1 MADPLIL
8 QWAQVPEPLTLQW
21 AAPDEPLPPIL
32 PTAPLPTVVTVIG
45 PPGPAGESY
54 DHVQSSPSAEWVVNH
69 NLGVRPA
76 VSVLSPGGVEV
87 LASITHA
94 STNQLRIYFAQPQT
108 GSAHCV

>member
-8 QWAQVPEPLTLQW
+8 QWAAVPEPLTLQW

-32 PTAPLPTVVTVIG
+32 PTAPLPTIPMVIG

-69 NLGVRPA
+69 NLGLRPA

-87 LASITHA
+87 SAHVIHQ